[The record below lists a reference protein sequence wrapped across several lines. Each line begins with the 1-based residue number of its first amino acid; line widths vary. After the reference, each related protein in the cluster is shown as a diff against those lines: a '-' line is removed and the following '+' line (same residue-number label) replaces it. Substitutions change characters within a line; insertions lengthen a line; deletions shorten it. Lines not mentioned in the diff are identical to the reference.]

1 MATVG
6 SEACRKKVSILF
18 EMAQISATKFIQ
30 HRNIHQ
36 IPSLATQSAL
46 PSPDSSSKTR
56 LPISH
61 LQLHL
66 RWEICRRDDNEGD
79 SSCQIPSLNF
89 STFNLLQSVLP
100 LVFQF
105 HLTSQQRMTLRAAIP
120 AQPSLLSLRSL
131 SVGSPVLHTYQFQ
144 NSLGLR
150 FG

>member
-1 MATVG
+1 MVTVG

-56 LPISH
+56 LSNSH
-61 LQLHL
+61 LHLHL

-79 SSCQIPSLNF
+79 PSC
-89 STFNLLQSVLP
+89 
-100 LVFQF
+100 
-105 HLTSQQRMTLRAAIP
+105 
-120 AQPSLLSLRSL
+120 
-131 SVGSPVLHTYQFQ
+131 
-144 NSLGLR
+144 
-150 FG
+150 